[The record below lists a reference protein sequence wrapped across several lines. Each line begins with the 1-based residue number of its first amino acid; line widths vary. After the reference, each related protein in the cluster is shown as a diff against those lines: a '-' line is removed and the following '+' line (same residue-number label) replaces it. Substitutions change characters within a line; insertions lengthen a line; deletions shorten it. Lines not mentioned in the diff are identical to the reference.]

1 MRAAAAAESVSS
13 PGTGHCSHAADDGGG
28 LRDQLASA
36 LESNAV
42 LSDELDRL
50 DRDQHRARVE
60 LTDELQRVAGGLE
73 RNCREGTRAIEDSAW
88 SMSLER

>member
-1 MRAAAAAESVSS
+1 MRAAAAAESLSS

-36 LESNAV
+36 LESNTV
-42 LSDELDRL
+42 LSDELARL
-50 DRDQHRARVE
+50 DRDQHRAPA
-60 LTDELQRVAGGLE
+60 LADELRRVAGELE